1 MAGLD
6 KIVTDELVFE
16 VADRLAAEGRK
27 VSNRLIWDQVGGGSM
42 TTIAAA
48 LRRWRERQQLQTDQ
62 ASDRVPLPEAIAAT
76 MRDAV
81 DRLWKAAQDETQ
93 KEIDRLTQAMN
104 ERVAEA
110 TAERDGAL
118 AELQTTVED
127 LQAAQSRCTG
137 LEADADAARQQA
149 ETLRAELADM
159 TRQADT
165 AKTRAVEIERRADDL
180 SAELGRVHEEAKA
193 ERQRH
198 ADALAQLAGQLEAV
212 RAELA
217 AAQATART
225 EQQQNAELAR
235 QATESAARL
244 KLAETER
251 DSAHQDAADTRE
263 RAARLQGQIEALTAQ
278 QAELM
283 RALAAT
289 GGDKAEASK
298 APRKKGE

>member
-1 MAGLD
+1 MAGLE

-42 TTIAAA
+42 TTIAAT
-48 LRRWRERQQLQTDQ
+48 LRRWRERQQLKTNQV
-62 ASDRVPLPEAIAAT
+62 SDRVPLPEPIAAT

-118 AELQTTVED
+118 AELQATVEE
-127 LQAAQSRCTG
+127 LQTAQAMRTG
-137 LEADADAARQQA
+137 LEAEATAAKQQT
-149 ETLRAELADM
+149 ETLRTELASIAM
-159 TRQADT
+159 QADT
-165 AKTRAVEIERRADDL
+165 ATARAVEIERRADDL
-180 SAELGRVHEEAKA
+180 SVELGRVHEEAKA

-198 ADALAQLAGQLEAV
+198 EDAMMQIGGQRDAAQ
-212 RAELA
+212 AELA
-217 AAQATART
+217 AAQATARM

-235 QATESAARL
+235 NAAESAARL
-244 KLAETER
+244 KLAKSER
-251 DSAHQDAADTRE
+251 DSARQEATDTRE
-263 RAARLQGQIEALTAQ
+263 SAARLQGKIDAMTAQ

-289 GGDKAEASK
+289 GGNKAEASK
-298 APRKKGE
+298 APRKKSE